1 MSEEVL
7 EELIIRFYTTN
18 NDDGNIKYE
27 INGEDKDIFIDKD
40 GKLGD
45 TITGHLNESLKNNTT
60 MLGIY
65 KNYLEQEEQ
74 NLKQEEQIRHQKKF
88 TTKFVNA
95 ASTVNQG
102 LKTAVTPFG
111 KGIATSIHNVKNFF
125 TNQGDKRINKGGKT
139 KSKRSA
145 NANKTLKNRK

>member
-7 EELIIRFYTTN
+7 
-18 NDDGNIKYE
+18 DIKFR
-27 INGEDKDIFIDKD
+27 ISKQDDKDIITYNIDGRYEGIFIDKD
-40 GKLGD
+40 GKLVGS
-45 TITGHLNESLKNNTT
+45 ITGDLNKSLINNTT

-74 NLKQEEQIRHQKKF
+74 IRHQNKI
-88 TTKFVNA
+88 TTKFENA
-95 ASTVNQG
+95 ASNVKQQ

-125 TNQGDKRINKGGKT
+125 TNQGDKRIKEGGKT
-139 KSKRSA
+139 KSKRSY